1 MSAKKCKHS
10 LKIRRED
17 ENLGKGE
24 YFMFFKKL
32 YESLTSVMYIMI
44 GMLFLGVVGP
54 RITLA
59 ASVSELTAQAKKE
72 GAMNATITSSVK
84 GKTIA
89 KLSAAFKK
97 RFGLNDIEVTIAP
110 VGDTRH
116 YPKAAAATR
125 AGGRPTYDTL
135 SGSGLNN
142 IMLMSLGGVQKIDG
156 WQALLKEMHPLV
168 NSGKVQ
174 SRQISPTPFT
184 GLAFQ
189 NYARIWSLAYNPKL
203 ISRKELPK
211 THAELGDPK
220 YKDKFVQPP
229 FSANWDIGILV
240 FPDIS
245 KEKWLEVV
253 RRAGRNAGGVGF
265 PAANMQR
272 LLIGEYTFS
281 LSTTSDYMRIKSK
294 DPNAPVEVAY
304 FTDYNSVSSAYHVV
318 RKGARHP
325 AAGTLYALWM
335 TTPEAE
341 AIWQADIFRPQFPW
355 GQSKMDRKVRQYLRD
370 NNAEG
375 TSFLASDRGVKL
387 LKWYGTPEGRG
398 YRSAL
403 SRAIRGR

>member
-1 MSAKKCKHS
+1 MVAN
-10 LKIRRED
+10 
-17 ENLGKGE
+17 NLHVIITRAMCMMVG
-24 YFMFFKKL
+24 
-32 YESLTSVMYIMI
+32 I
-44 GMLFLGVVGP
+44 LFLGVLGP
-54 RITLA
+54 RITLT
-59 ASVSELTAQAKKE
+59 ASVTELTAQAKKE
-72 GAMNATITSSVK
+72 GAMDATITSSVK
-84 GKTIA
+84 GRTIA
-89 KLSAAFKK
+89 NLAAAFKK
-97 RFGLNDIEVTIAP
+97 RFGLDNVKVTIAP

-142 IMLMSLGGVQKIDG
+142 VQLIALRGVQKIDG
-156 WQALLKEMHPLV
+156 WQALLKEINPLV
-168 NSGKVQ
+168 GSGKVQ
-174 SRQISPTPFT
+174 PSQISP
-184 GLAFQ
+184 GLFAGLGFQ
-189 NYARIWSLAYNPKL
+189 SYVRIWGMNYNPKL
-203 ISRKELPK
+203 ISKEELPK

-220 YKDKFVQPP
+220 YKGRFVQPP

-253 RRAGRNAGGVGF
+253 RKAGKNAGGIGF

-272 LLIGEYTFS
+272 MLIGEYAFGFGTV
-281 LSTTSDYMRIKSK
+281 SDVLRIKAK
-294 DPNAPVEVAY
+294 DPSAPVEIAY
-304 FTDYNSVSSAYHVV
+304 FEDYNSVSGAYHVV

-341 AIWQADIFRPQFPW
+341 AIWQPDIFRPQYPW
-355 GQSKMDRKVRQYLRD
+355 GQSKMDRKVKQSLRE
-370 NNAEG
+370 NNAKG
-375 TSFLASDRGVKL
+375 VDFLDSQKGIEIMQ
-387 LKWYGTPEGRG
+387 WYGSPEGRA

>member
-1 MSAKKCKHS
+1 MIAN
-10 LKIRRED
+10 
-17 ENLGKGE
+17 NLHVIITRATCMMVG
-24 YFMFFKKL
+24 
-32 YESLTSVMYIMI
+32 I
-44 GMLFLGVVGP
+44 LFLGVVGP

-59 ASVSELTAQAKKE
+59 ASVAELTAQAKKE
-72 GAMNATITSSVK
+72 GAMDATITSSVK
-84 GKTIA
+84 GRTIA
-89 KLSAAFKK
+89 NLAAAFKK
-97 RFGLNDIEVTIAP
+97 RFGLDNVKVTIAP

-135 SGSGLNN
+135 AGSGLNN
-142 IMLMSLGGVQKIDG
+142 VQLISLRGVQKIDG
-156 WQALLKEMHPLV
+156 WQALLKEINPLV
-168 NSGKVQ
+168 GSGKVQ
-174 SRQISPTPFT
+174 SSQISPGLFA

-189 NYARIWSLAYNPKL
+189 SYVRIWGMNYNPKL
-203 ISRKELPK
+203 ISREELPK

-220 YKDKFVQPP
+220 YKGRFVQPP

-253 RRAGRNAGGVGF
+253 RKAGKNAGGTGF

-272 LLIGEYTFS
+272 LLIGEYAFGFG
-281 LSTTSDYMRIKSK
+281 TTSDFLRIKAK
-294 DPNAPVEVAY
+294 DPSAPVEVAY
-304 FTDYNSVSSAYHVV
+304 FEDYNSVSGAYHVV

-341 AIWQADIFRPQFPW
+341 AIWQPDIFRPQYPW
-355 GQSKMDRKVRQYLRD
+355 GQSKMDRKVKQLLQE
-370 NNAEG
+370 NNAKG
-375 TSFLASDRGVKL
+375 VDFLDSQKGIEL
-387 LKWYGTPEGRG
+387 MQWYGSPEGRA